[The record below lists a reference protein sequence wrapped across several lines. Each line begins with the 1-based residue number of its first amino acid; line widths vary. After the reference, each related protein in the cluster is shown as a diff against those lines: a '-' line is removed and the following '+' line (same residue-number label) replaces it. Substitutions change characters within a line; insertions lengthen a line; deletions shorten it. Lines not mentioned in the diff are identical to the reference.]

1 MNKKK
6 VAIVSNSLGK
16 GGAERF
22 AALLTFMLEESGFE
36 VHSIIVNDV
45 VDYSYT
51 GTLFNL
57 EKESSSSSSLFRKW
71 QKGVLLRR
79 YLIQNKIEIV
89 IDSRTRNV
97 LLRELITRF
106 IYRNAKIYYIVHS
119 YNFKNYFPSSVFW
132 SRVLYKNV
140 EAVICVSKA
149 IEEKVKQLYK
159 LNNTITIYNPFF
171 IADEEVVKEV
181 DAAGKV
187 ILFFGRL
194 DEKVKNFTL
203 MLEAFSL
210 SKVFL
215 KGYQLHIMGDGN
227 DLEFIQQKI
236 NQLNLSGHV
245 QLFPFKENPFNEVR
259 AAKFTILTSH
269 YEGFPLSII
278 ESLALG
284 TPVVSVDCNSGPREI
299 IKSEFN
305 GLLVEN
311 NNSQALAEAINRF
324 ADDYELYNF
333 CKKNTV
339 DSVKHLSLKTIS
351 KQWKNLIHTNQK

>member
-22 AALLTFMLEESGFE
+22 AALLTFMLENSGCE

-57 EKESSSSSSLFRKW
+57 EKESSSSSSFFRKLK
-71 QKGVLLRR
+71 KGILLRR
-79 YLIQNKIEIV
+79 YLVQKDIEIV

-106 IYRNAKIYYIVHS
+106 IYRNSKIYYIVHS
-119 YNFKNYFPSSVFW
+119 YNFQNYFPNSKFW

-140 EAVICVSKA
+140 DALICVSKA
-149 IEEKVKQLYK
+149 IEEKVNLLYDFK
-159 LNNTITIYNPFF
+159 NTVTIYNPFF
-171 IADEEVVKEV
+171 IAEEEFKKEV
-181 DAAGKV
+181 LETQKV
-187 ILFFGRL
+187 ILFFGRF

-203 MLEAFSL
+203 MLEAFSE
-210 SKVFL
+210 SQIFL
-215 KGYQLHIMGDGN
+215 KGYQLHLLGSGN
-227 DLEFIQQKI
+227 DLDFIKQKI
-236 NQLNLSGHV
+236 KSLELGNYV
-245 QLFPFKENPFNEVR
+245 QIFPFKHNPFDEVR
-259 AAKFTILTSH
+259 QAKFTILTSN
-269 YEGFPLSII
+269 YEGFPLSVI

-284 TPVVSVDCNSGPREI
+284 TPVVAVDCNSGPREI
-299 IKSEFN
+299 IQNEFN

-311 NNSQALAEAINRF
+311 HNIKAFAEALYRLVN
-324 ADDYELYNF
+324 DNELYLF
-333 CKKNTV
+333 CKKNAAE
-339 DSVKHLSLKTIS
+339 SVQHLSLRTIS
-351 KQWKNLIHTNQK
+351 EQWKNLLINQK

>member
-36 VHSIIVNDV
+36 VHSIVVNDV

-57 EKESSSSSSLFRKW
+57 EKESLGSFSFLRKLK
-71 QKGVLLRR
+71 KGILLRR
-79 YLIQNKIEIV
+79 YLTKNNIEIV

-97 LLRELITRF
+97 LLRELITRL
-106 IYRNAKIYYIVHS
+106 IYRNTKIYYVVHS

-132 SRVLYKNV
+132 SRIIYENT
-140 EAVICVSKA
+140 EALICVSKA
-149 IEEKVKQLYK
+149 IEEKINQLYK
-159 LNNTITIYNPFF
+159 FKNTITIYNPFF
-171 IADEEVVKEV
+171 IAEEELKKETLETQ
-181 DAAGKV
+181 KV
-187 ILFFGRL
+187 ILFFGRF

-203 MLEAFSL
+203 MLEAFSK
-210 SKVFL
+210 SQIFL
-215 KGYQLHIMGDGN
+215 KGYELYLLGSGN
-227 DLEFIQQKI
+227 DLDFIKQKI
-236 NQLNLSGHV
+236 ESLDLSNYV
-245 QLFPFKENPFNEVR
+245 KIFPFKQNPFEEVR
-259 AAKFTILTSH
+259 KAKFTILTSH

-284 TPVVSVDCNSGPREI
+284 TPVVAVDCNSGPREI
-299 IKSEFN
+299 IQNEFN

-311 NNSQALAEAINRF
+311 HNIEALAEAINRLE
-324 ADDYELYNF
+324 DDNEMYHF
-333 CKKNTV
+333 CKKNAV
-339 DSVKHLSLKTIS
+339 ESVKHLSLKNIS
-351 KQWKNLIHTNQK
+351 EQWKNLLTNHK